1 MESESGKK
9 EKKGKSKGELKTE
22 SEAKRSV
29 HAYNGFPYKTAINT
43 YCFLRFPKQM
53 LADLGW
59 HAGMDIE
66 IARNEDGSMNIQKA
80 NLDKQG

>member
-1 MESESGKK
+1 MASGS
-9 EKKGKSKGELKTE
+9 EKKDKKAEKGKAKTE
-22 SEAKRSV
+22 AKQVV
-29 HAYNGFPYKTAINT
+29 HIYKGFPHKTAING